1 MRSDGGKEEERE
13 KEDRVLADGTRR
25 GRRIYKVEGSGDVN
39 RGRRNRDA
47 MLVDS
52 ATIDGPVDF

>member
-1 MRSDGGKEEERE
+1 MTGGRKKRE